1 MSEDSTNNNEAKTPT
16 TNEEWRLEVTED
28 QYQAAK
34 DKGIEEEALFKPGTH
49 VFRRRDPNK
58 VLRKNQTTVVL
69 HLDEETF
76 TYFQRRAETSESK
89 NIEAEINAE
98 LRALADKEVA

>member
-1 MSEDSTNNNEAKTPT
+1 MNEDSTKNNEAKTSQ
-16 TNEEWRLEVTED
+16 TNKEWRLEVTEE

-49 VFRRRDPNK
+49 VFRRREPHQ
-58 VLRKNQTTVVL
+58 VLRKHQTTVVL

-89 NIEAEINAE
+89 DIEAEINAE
-98 LRALADKEVA
+98 LRALAEKEVA

>member
-1 MSEDSTNNNEAKTPT
+1 MNENIIKNNEPKTSR
-16 TNEEWRLEVTED
+16 TNKEWRLEVTEE

-34 DKGIEEEALFKPGTH
+34 AKGIEEEALFKPGTH
-49 VFRRRDPNK
+49 IFRRRDPNK

-76 TYFQRRAETSESK
+76 TYFQRRAETSK
-89 NIEAEINAE
+89 NKNH
-98 LRALADKEVA
+98 

>member
-1 MSEDSTNNNEAKTPT
+1 MSENSTNNNETKTPT
-16 TNEEWRLEVTED
+16 NKEWRLEVTEE

-76 TYFQRRAETSESK
+76 TYFQRRAATSGSK